1 MGVTGGCPAL
11 IEGSALSVFQF
22 GRGFCDNRLKIQ
34 ERPPPKVANVARA
47 VPKFRLGRHVFAEG
61 LHSSVSE
68 LFAALPWIP
77 RCRSFAQRTDSP
89 NNKSSVW
96 GRNLA
101 PSPYFSKTWAG
112 NIGFTHCCK
121 YNRQSLRS
129 VRDAN
134 ECFHGA
140 GWSRKRAV
148 SAALRLQWAQQTAVS
163 IGWNTTDWAT
173 ANPETAAW

>member
-1 MGVTGGCPAL
+1 MSRTTRGLRAL
-11 IEGSALSVFQF
+11 RFL
-22 GRGFCDNRLKIQ
+22 RGHELCVKRLKNE
-34 ERPPPKVANVARA
+34 ERSQPNVARLARA
-47 VPKFRLGRHVFAEG
+47 VPKFRLGPHVSAYG
-61 LHSSVSE
+61 RHSSRPE
-68 LFAALPWIP
+68 LLAALPWIP

-140 GWSRKRAV
+140 GWSRKRSV
-148 SAALRLQWAQQTAVS
+148 SAALRLHRAQQTAVS
-163 IGWNTTDWAT
+163 TGWKTTDWAT